1 MHISL
6 CTYFHCNVAIFI
18 SIITI
23 NFPKLECRFLIPVGL
38 PIAEDACTWLLASVE
53 CTTPVICD
61 VGISA
66 WGLAGAMVWISYKEN
81 KCLKSETETGGNS
94 SHK

>member
-1 MHISL
+1 
-6 CTYFHCNVAIFI
+6 
-18 SIITI
+18 
-23 NFPKLECRFLIPVGL
+23 VGL
-38 PIAEDACTWLLASVE
+38 PIAEDACTWLFASVE

-66 WGLAGAMVWISYKEN
+66 CGLAGAMVWISYKEN
-81 KCLKSETETGGNS
+81 KCLKSETDTGENS

>member
-1 MHISL
+1 
-6 CTYFHCNVAIFI
+6 
-18 SIITI
+18 
-23 NFPKLECRFLIPVGL
+23 VGL
-38 PIAEDACTWLLASVE
+38 PIVEDVCAWLLASVE
-53 CTTPVICD
+53 CTTPVNCD

-81 KCLKSETETGGNS
+81 KYLKSETETGGNS